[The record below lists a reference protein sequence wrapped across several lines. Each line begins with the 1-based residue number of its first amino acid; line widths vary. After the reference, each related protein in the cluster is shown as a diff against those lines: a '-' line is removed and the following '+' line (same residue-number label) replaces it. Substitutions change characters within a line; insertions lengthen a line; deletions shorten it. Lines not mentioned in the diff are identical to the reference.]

1 MKVSFLFKATIDE
14 EQRSSF
20 IFPPAFGCKEI
31 TQKKKKLKENDLF
44 MFNFIIKKIKYNL
57 K

>member
-20 IFPPAFGCKEI
+20 IFPPVFGCKEI